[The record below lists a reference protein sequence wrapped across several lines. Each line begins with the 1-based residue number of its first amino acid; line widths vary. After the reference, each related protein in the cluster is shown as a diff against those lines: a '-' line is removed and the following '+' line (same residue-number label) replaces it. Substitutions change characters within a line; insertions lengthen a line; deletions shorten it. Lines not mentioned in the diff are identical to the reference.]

1 MPTIAQLPPATEVN
15 DTDELAL
22 SQGGVSRSVQVG
34 TLLAGTQ
41 QEITIATGSLLG
53 RVSPGPGG
61 PESIALGTGLILQ
74 NDVLYVDSTSFPQ
87 AETLDLNNTLLL
99 NDTTGEA
106 QLMPISLLRGLY
118 SAGENIS
125 IDANGTITSTPVAAT
140 GNSIGA
146 VAVGNALVIN
156 ASGQLSVNVG
166 TVSGTVAAGN
176 DSRITGAEQTAN
188 KDQPNGY
195 AGLDSNGLV
204 PTALLPNGGGGSSP
218 VLSVAGRTGNV
229 VLTTADIGGLGSIAT
244 QSASAVN
251 LTGGTISGA
260 SVSTAE
266 ATTNF
271 SGAVP
276 RTLAAHFADTLNIN
290 DFGLARNGTTDDS
303 ARFVAACQTAIAQ
316 QLKLYIPSGGP
327 ILLTDAAQ
335 QNLQNICIYGDGIRD
350 YDSPSGYGHEGSQLW
365 FTGTTNTPFLI
376 GPNVQFQGINFFW
389 PNQTEAATAGNGNL
403 PIVYPPLFAQQSPA
417 QNIVYFNFV
426 DCQVTNCYD
435 FFTALSTV
443 AVVGNCIFER
453 CTIYAIHNCFTLS
466 NVPEVVFISNCLF
479 TWGVFGS
486 VVSVGP
492 TYNLRNFTNTQGTWL
507 KVVGNGTATTAST
520 TTVGGILSSNNYVY
534 GSSRGIWLAAGT
546 MDVSAF
552 ANTGFDT
559 VPTVLQ
565 GDPGCAM
572 FSTRFTGGTWY
583 PIYFNQTGEPDTTAI
598 LINNP
603 APAGVNFNASFA
615 NITIPFVNGSLAA
628 ITGSN
633 ISNLSFDDIRC
644 LALGHTT
651 GGVGPYYGFQF
662 NTPNANIRLE
672 SVDFQSSNAG
682 ISNTGIQIT
691 ACTGATI
698 SNCTFRS
705 LSAPIDV
712 ETTSGN
718 VVLIG
723 NTSQSTQGSAPIIGT
738 GTTNVHDLNNNW
750 DKTDFTY
757 NGFAPANY
765 RAGATIG
772 IMPVACSASAG
783 YVGVQ
788 PSATG
793 SGGGTRFGVT
803 AVGTSPVS
811 LLTNAFNEEQ
821 LRANRQVSAVNYVAV
836 KGSLSGSPVSVT
848 AGGADANGAIQ
859 LTGQASGATY
869 LGSPGAA
876 GSPVVSYGA
885 TADQSYVTSAP
896 GNGFSITIPANCS
909 TLLLRPAG
917 ALATGSITLP
927 AALAD
932 GEKISVWTS
941 KTITALTVTGASG
954 TVVNN
959 GVAFQLTA
967 NASVEFFWNAANAT
981 WFQQLGSGTANGTI
995 SSQNSNDVT
1004 ITGGSITGLSA
1015 LEVGTDTSVSASL
1028 VIDAAAG
1035 YARQIVYESA
1045 SSPRWVEGVE
1055 GTPENAVSV
1064 TTSGNVPAGGS
1075 DIPLTSIAGI
1085 SLGMFVS
1092 VNGFPSGTTVAA
1104 FNGTTGVH
1112 VSQPATQ
1119 FINSGASV
1127 LLYTNAGSDFA
1138 LLPYDDTGA
1147 PLAPTLGQPFLITR
1161 ATGQVNITTLAVSN
1175 SATAPTPPSGDNST
1189 NVATTAF
1196 VAAAIGSGGG
1206 VPQSAVGA
1214 ANGVAS
1220 LDSTGHVPTA
1230 QLPAT
1235 VQGALNY
1242 QGAWN
1247 AATNTPTLASGTG
1260 TKGFYYTVSTAGG
1273 TTLDGISQ
1281 WNAGDH
1287 AAFNG
1292 ASWEKLDGLAS
1303 EVISVAGRTGAVT
1316 LSTTD
1321 ISGLGSMASQSAS
1334 AVAITGGT
1342 AQGLSLLKV
1351 GTDSGGAVSSF
1362 IDAAAGS
1369 ARQLVYQTAST
1380 TRWNLAANATAESG
1394 SNAGSD
1400 FIVAAYSDSG
1410 VLLSTPVTITRATGT
1425 VSFAAPPLVG
1435 TAIAGDNSAKAA
1447 STAYVATALAS
1458 LGSMASQNAASV
1470 AVTGGAI
1477 GGTMV
1482 SATSLTV
1489 QGLIGYMIANG
1500 GSAATASS
1508 TIPSTAIS
1516 GLGSMA
1522 TQAAS
1527 AVAVTGGTISG
1538 LTAFTAGSS
1547 AGGTVTAALNAAA
1560 ATPRQ
1565 IVYQTAG
1572 VSRWNLMTQG
1582 DAEGTTVNLPTTA
1595 ASSGTTLTFAATT
1608 GVSNGNSVGGAGV
1621 AAGTLVTNVT
1631 ATTVT
1636 ISAAASVT
1644 LGETISFYPNAGS
1657 TFSVR
1662 AYDDGGNLLNTP
1674 LSIARASGAI
1684 TFLGT
1689 LTTGSYAPIVIQGG
1703 SATPGNSRGLGAF
1716 DAQQYRSGAAQ
1727 VASGQYSVAFGS
1739 GNTVSG
1745 SAAFAAGISNT
1756 LSGSGSH
1763 AFGTQARDWG
1773 RYGGGVLAS
1782 GYNTTAG
1789 DAQRY
1794 ETVLR
1799 ATSTTGTAVRLTA
1812 DGNAAGAA
1820 NVVDLQ
1826 NNQVAKL
1833 NIEIVGF
1840 SAANNAAATW
1850 VLRDVLLARGAS
1862 ASATSLSSTTLT
1874 AGGSTGTVSG
1884 WTAPTLA
1891 ADTTNGGLTINSG
1904 YAASTTIKW
1913 VARVVSV
1920 EVM

>member
-1 MPTIAQLPPATEVN
+1 MPTIAQLPVATEVS
-15 DTDELAL
+15 DTDELAV
-22 SQGGVSRSVQVG
+22 SQGGISRALPIG

-41 QEITIATGSLLG
+41 DAITLATGSLLG

-61 PESIALGTGLILQ
+61 PESIALGTGLVLQ

-87 AETLDLNNTLLL
+87 AGTLDLENTLLL
-99 NDTTGEA
+99 NDTSGEA

-125 IDANGTITSTPVAAT
+125 IDSNGTITSTPVAAT

-195 AGLDSNGLV
+195 AGLDNNGLV
-204 PTALLPNGGGGSSP
+204 PASLLPSGGGGSP

-244 QSASAVN
+244 QSAAAVN
-251 LTGGTISGA
+251 LTGGTIAGA
-260 SVSTAE
+260 TVSTAN
-266 ATTNF
+266 ATANL
-271 SGAVP
+271 SGAVS

-303 ARFVAACQTAIAQ
+303 AKFVAACQTAMAQ

-335 QNLQNICIYGDGIRD
+335 QNLENICIYGDGIRD
-350 YDSPSGYGHEGSQLW
+350 YDSNFGYGHEGSQLW
-365 FTGTTNTPFLI
+365 FTGTTKTPFLI
-376 GPNVQFQGINFFW
+376 GANVQFQGINFFW
-389 PNQTEAATAGNGNL
+389 PNQTEAATVGNGNQ

-435 FFTALSTV
+435 FFTALSTT

-453 CTIYAIHNCFTLS
+453 CTIYAIHNCFTLT
-466 NVPEVVFISNCLF
+466 NVPEVVFIANCLF
-479 TWGVFGS
+479 TWGVYGS

-492 TYNLRNFTNTQGTWL
+492 TYNLRTFTNTQGTWL
-507 KVVGNGTATTAST
+507 KVVGNGNATTPST
-520 TTVGGILSSNNYVY
+520 TTVGGIMSSNTYVY

-546 MDVSAF
+546 MDISAF
-552 ANTGFDT
+552 VNTSFDT

-583 PIYFNQTGEPDTTAI
+583 PIYFNQTGQPDTTAI

-603 APAGVNFNASFA
+603 APAGVNFNVSFA
-615 NITIPFVNGSLAA
+615 NITVPFINGSLAA
-628 ITGSN
+628 ITGAN

-644 LALGHTT
+644 LALGHTA
-651 GGVGPYYGFQF
+651 GGLGPYYGFQF
-662 NTPNANIRLE
+662 NTPNANIRVE
-672 SVDFQSSNAG
+672 SADFQSSNAV
-682 ISNTGIQIT
+682 ISNTGVQIT

-698 SNCTFRS
+698 SNCTFRNM
-705 LSAPIDV
+705 SAPIDV
-712 ETTSGN
+712 ETTSGA

-723 NTSQSTQGSAPIIGT
+723 NTTQSTQGPAPIIGIGT
-738 GTTNVHDLNNNW
+738 GNVHDLNNNW
-750 DKTDFTY
+750 DKADFTY

-772 IMPVACSASAG
+772 IMPVACGAAAG

-803 AVGTSPVS
+803 GVGTGPVS

-821 LRANRQVSAVNYVAV
+821 LRANRQVSAVNYVTV
-836 KGSLSGSPVSVT
+836 RGSLSGSPALVST
-848 AGGADANGAIQ
+848 GGADANGSIQ
-859 LTGQASGATY
+859 LSGLASGATF
-869 LGSPGAA
+869 LGSPGAS
-876 GSPVVSYGA
+876 GSPIVHYGA

-896 GNGFSITIPANCS
+896 GNAFSVTVPANCS

-917 ALATGSITLP
+917 SLSTGTVILP

-932 GEKISVWTS
+932 GEKIEIWSS
-941 KTITALTVTGASG
+941 KTITALTVSGASG
-954 TVVNN
+954 TTVNN
-959 GVAFQLTA
+959 GVAFQLAA
-967 NASVEFFWNAANAT
+967 NASVGFFWNAATAT
-981 WFQQLGSGTANGTI
+981 WFQELGSGSANGTI
-995 SSQNSNDVT
+995 ASQNANNVD
-1004 ITGGSITGLSA
+1004 ITGGSISGLQE
-1015 LEVGTDTSVSASL
+1015 LEVGTDASVSASVVL
-1028 VIDAAAG
+1028 DAAPG

-1045 SSPRWVEGVE
+1045 SAPRWVEGVE
-1055 GTPENAVSV
+1055 GTPENSV
-1064 TTSGNVPAGGS
+1064 TTTTTANLPAGGTT
-1075 DIPLTSIAGI
+1075 LQVASIAGI
-1085 SLGMFVS
+1085 SIGMFVS
-1092 VNGFPSGTTVAA
+1092 VTGIAVGTTVTG
-1104 FNGTTGVH
+1104 FNLTTGVQL
-1112 VSQPATQ
+1112 SQAATA
-1119 FINSGASV
+1119 FIGSGASV
-1127 LLYTNAGSDFA
+1127 LFYTNAGSDFA
-1138 LLPYDDTGA
+1138 ILPYDNTGA
-1147 PLAPTLGQPFLITR
+1147 PLSPIYGQPLLIAR
-1161 ATGQVNITTLAVSN
+1161 ATGQVTITSLAVAA
-1175 SATAPTPPSGDNST
+1175 SATAPTPTAGDNST
-1189 NVATTAF
+1189 KVATTAF

-1206 VPQSAVGA
+1206 VPESAVGA
-1214 ANGVAS
+1214 PNGVAA
-1220 LDSTGHVPTA
+1220 LDSTGHVPVA
-1230 QLPAT
+1230 QLPAA

-1247 AATNTPTLASGTG
+1247 ASTNTPTLASGTG
-1260 TKGFYYTVSTAGG
+1260 TKGVYYTVGTAGT
-1273 TTLDGISQ
+1273 TTLDGIAQ
-1281 WNAGDH
+1281 WNLGDH

-1292 ASWEKLDGLAS
+1292 TNWEKLDGLAS

-1316 LSTTD
+1316 LSSSD
-1321 ISGLGSMASQSAS
+1321 ISGLGSMATQSAG

-1342 AQGLSLLKV
+1342 AQGLSLLKLGADTG
-1351 GTDSGGAVSSF
+1351 GTISSF

-1369 ARQLVYQTAST
+1369 ARQLVFQTASS

-1410 VLLSTPVTITRATGT
+1410 ALLSTPVTITRATGT
-1425 VSFAAPPLVG
+1425 VSFAAIPLVG
-1435 TAIAGDNSAKAA
+1435 TAAAGDNSTKAA
-1447 STAYVATALAS
+1447 STAYVATALGG

-1470 AVTGGAI
+1470 AITGGAI
-1477 GGTMV
+1477 SGTAV
-1482 SATSLTV
+1482 SGTSLTV
-1489 QGLIGYMIANG
+1489 PTLTGYMFANG
-1500 GSAATASS
+1500 SGAATASS

-1527 AVAVTGGTISG
+1527 AVAITGGTIAG

-1547 AGGTVTAALNAAA
+1547 TGGTITAALNAAS

-1565 IVYQTAG
+1565 MVYQTAG
-1572 VSRWNLMTQG
+1572 ISRWNLMAQG
-1582 DAEGTTVNLPTTA
+1582 DAETAPVNLATTA
-1595 ASSGTTLTFAATT
+1595 ASSGTTLVFAATT
-1608 GVSNGNSVGGAGV
+1608 GVTAGMSVGGAGV
-1621 AAGTLVTNVT
+1621 AAGTLVTAVT
-1631 ATTVT
+1631 GTTVT
-1636 ISAAASVT
+1636 ISVAATVT
-1644 LGETISFYPNAGS
+1644 LGETISFYTNAGS

-1674 LSIARASGAI
+1674 LSIARSSGAI
-1684 TFLGT
+1684 TFLGM
-1689 LTTGSYAPIVIQGG
+1689 LTTASYAPIVIQGG

-1727 VASGQYSVAFGS
+1727 VASGQYAVAFGS

-1773 RYGGGVLAS
+1773 RYGGSVLAS
-1782 GYNTTAG
+1782 GSNTTAG

-1799 ATSTTGTAVRLTA
+1799 ATSTTSTAVRLTA

-1840 SAANNAAATW
+1840 SAASAAAATW
-1850 VLRDVLLARGAS
+1850 VLRDVLLARGVS
-1862 ASATSLSSTTLT
+1862 ASATALSSTTLT

-1891 ADTTNGGLTINSG
+1891 ADPTNGGLAINSG
-1904 YAASTTIKW
+1904 YAAGTTIKW